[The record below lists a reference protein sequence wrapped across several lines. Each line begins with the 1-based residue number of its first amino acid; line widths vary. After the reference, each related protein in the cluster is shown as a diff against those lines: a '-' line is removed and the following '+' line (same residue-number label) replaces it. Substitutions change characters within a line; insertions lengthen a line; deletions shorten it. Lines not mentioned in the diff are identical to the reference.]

1 MLSRPNEGLERA
13 PLPLSN
19 LAEGIVAWDSQEDPE
34 MPLNWGASRK
44 WTQVATISAITL
56 LTPFTSSALAP
67 GIANMM
73 SELGIESSVVGSMTV
88 SIYLLGYVVGPLL
101 LAPLA
106 ELYGKKIV
114 LDFANVSFCLWQ
126 IGCALSPNIGSLIVF
141 RFLSGVGGAGCLV
154 SDTL

>member
-1 MLSRPNEGLERA
+1 
-13 PLPLSN
+13 
-19 LAEGIVAWDSQEDPE
+19 
-34 MPLNWGASRK
+34 MPLNWPASRK
-44 WTQVATISAITL
+44 WAQVTAISAITL

-73 SELGIESSVVGSMTV
+73 RDLGVESSVVGSMTV

-114 LDFANVSFCLWQ
+114 LDCANVSFCLWQ
-126 IGCALSPNIGSLIVF
+126 IGCALAPNIGSLIVF

-154 SDTL
+154 SDT